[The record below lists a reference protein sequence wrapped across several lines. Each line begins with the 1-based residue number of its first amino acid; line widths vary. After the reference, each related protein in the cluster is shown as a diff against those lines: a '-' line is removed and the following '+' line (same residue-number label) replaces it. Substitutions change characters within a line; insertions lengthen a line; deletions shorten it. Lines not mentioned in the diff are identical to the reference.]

1 MRRWSAYLQP
11 IPPLALLGVFIL
23 FGVPLILPFY
33 LYELS
38 QGTHLTLNAANLSAI
53 AYTAVFASLVAY
65 LAWNHG
71 IRVIGAA
78 KAALT
83 NYVMPVFTAF
93 LGWVLLNESL
103 QLYLWVGAAFFFGG
117 LLLATRPGKSV

>member
-1 MRRWSAYLQP
+1 M
-11 IPPLALLGVFIL
+11 
-23 FGVPLILPFY
+23 PLILPFY

-38 QGTHLTLNAANLSAI
+38 QGAHLVINTANLSAI
-53 AYTAVFASLVAY
+53 GYTAVFASLLAY

-83 NYVMPVFTAF
+83 NYLMPVFTAL

-103 QLYLWVGAAFFFGG
+103 EVYHWIGAAMIFGG
-117 LLLATRPGKSV
+117 LLVATRPGRSA